1 MKKIIINKSYY
12 ASTKLRDMII
22 DIFKANSAEIIN
34 ISIVPSSLYKETDG
48 EDYIDAIQAAMS
60 KERDDIIIV
69 DGINANDIVTS
80 FPNFS
85 RHNIMEFTEGEKLL
99 ISFEVSN
106 TEFINNPKVTELA
119 EKLKSQ
125 MHFSL

>member
-1 MKKIIINKSYY
+1 
-12 ASTKLRDMII
+12 MIF
-22 DIFKANSAEIIN
+22 FKANSAEIIN

-48 EDYIDAIQAAMS
+48 EGYIDAIQAAMS

-69 DGINANDIVTS
+69 DGINANVIVTS

-106 TEFINNPKVTELA
+106 TEFINNPKVNELA
-119 EKLKSQ
+119 EKSKSQ
-125 MHFSL
+125 IHFSL

>member
-22 DIFKANSAEIIN
+22 DIFKANSAEIVN

-48 EDYIDAIQAAMS
+48 EGYIDAIQAAMS

-85 RHNIMEFTEGEKLL
+85 RHNIMEFTEDEKL
-99 ISFEVSN
+99 
-106 TEFINNPKVTELA
+106 INII
-119 EKLKSQ
+119 
-125 MHFSL
+125 

>member
-1 MKKIIINKSYY
+1 MKKILINKSCY

-34 ISIVPSSLYKETDG
+34 IIIVPSSLYKETDS
-48 EDYIDAIQAAMS
+48 EDYIDAIRAAMS

-69 DGINANDIVTS
+69 DGIDENDITTS
-80 FPNFS
+80 FPDFS
-85 RHNIMEFTEGEKLL
+85 RNNIMKFENNELL
-99 ISFEVSN
+99 IQFKVSN
-106 TEFINNPKVTELA
+106 SEFINDPKINELA
-119 EKLKSQ
+119 ENLKSQ